1 MQFNKIISSF
11 LNEENENP
19 TREDRIRAMDALA
32 EPVPRPVP
40 TPIQG
45 STDTGMTFE
54 TEVDLTLYTE
64 RGDEHG
70 IEDYDNP
77 DTATIKY
84 KLHMIYGR
92 RGLKGIQYELV
103 SVAPF
108 SIERTKYDNNNYDNP
123 QIDTVDINLT
133 GLKCVDDV
141 DFDTLRGNLIVAQNI
156 EIWLDD
162 NYKPTHCQMYF

>member
-11 LNEENENP
+11 LNEEDNNP

-32 EPVPRPVP
+32 EPVPTPV
-40 TPIQG
+40 QG
-45 STDTGMTFE
+45 STDSGITFE

-77 DTATIKY
+77 STATIKY

-103 SVAPF
+103 SVVPF

-123 QIDTVDINLT
+123 QTDTVDVNLT
-133 GLKCVDDV
+133 GLKCVNDV
-141 DFDTLRGNLIVAQNI
+141 DFDTLQGNQIVAQSI

-162 NYKPTHCQMYF
+162 NYKPTQCKIEF